1 MPHAPSSTLQAI
13 SCTAHH
19 AHQADDYICCC
30 HASMQAHR
38 LGLDMSLQDLTNVFD
53 AADIDH
59 STKIGA
65 PTAAVFGAASLG

>member
-1 MPHAPSSTLQAI
+1 MHCCLPHGAAVSLAVLQA
-13 SCTAHH
+13 HK
-19 AHQADDYICCC
+19 
-30 HASMQAHR
+30 

-65 PTAAVFGAASLG
+65 CRIGAEL

>member
-1 MPHAPSSTLQAI
+1 MFCCPSSFL
-13 SCTAHH
+13 
-19 AHQADDYICCC
+19 
-30 HASMQAHR
+30 QAHR

-65 PTAAVFGAASLG
+65 PAAAVAVHAWA